1 MNLRKGVILAGGM
14 GTRLAPLTHV
24 TNKHLLP
31 VYDRPM
37 VTYPIEKMVQAGIEE
52 ILLVT
57 GGEFAGDFLRLL
69 GNGKSLGIKRLHYT
83 YQEGH
88 GGIAEALLLAE
99 DFADSE
105 PILVI
110 LGDNIFSASILPFVK
125 KYDSQGTGAMI
136 LLKEVADAHRFGAAT
151 VEGDRIVKITEKPA
165 KPESNL
171 AVTGIYFYDSRV
183 FEIIKGLSPSAR
195 NELEITDVNNIYIRW
210 GQMRWEKLTGWWSD
224 AGTFE
229 SLYRANQLV
238 RKTRLSAKGEKGRRT
253 EGEREEGA

>member
-1 MNLRKGVILAGGM
+1 MKLRKGVILAGGM

-37 VTYPIEKMVQAGIEE
+37 ITYPIEKLVEAGIEE

-69 GNGKSLGIKRLHYT
+69 GNGKAFGIKKLHYT

-88 GGIAEALLLAE
+88 GGIAAALSLAE
-99 DFADSE
+99 NFADGE
-105 PILVI
+105 PMLII
-110 LGDNIFSASILPFVK
+110 LGDNIFGAKLLPFVK
-125 KYDSQGTGAMI
+125 KYEAIGTGAMI
-136 LLKEVADAHRFGAAT
+136 LLKEVADAYRFGVAT
-151 VEGDRIVKITEKPA
+151 VQGKNVLKITEKPK

-171 AVTGIYFYDSRV
+171 AVTGIYFYDRRV
-183 FEIIKGLSPSAR
+183 FEIIKGLSPSVR
-195 NELEITDVNNIYIRW
+195 DELEITDVNNTYIRW
-210 GQMRWEKLTGWWSD
+210 GQMRWARLSGWWSD

-229 SLYRANQLV
+229 SLYRATELV
-238 RKTRLSAKGEKGRRT
+238 RKSRLSAKGEKGRRT
-253 EGEREEGA
+253 EGELEEGA